1 VDFNFVYA
9 FSRYRQTPNAPY
21 PSKSPRHRVSI
32 RTFTLGAFIKFGEF
46 GESKN
51 LSGRFYFK
59 IYFVCLFFYRRFGFK
74 IYILAMYFTYAAIP
88 FS

>member
-1 VDFNFVYA
+1 MLAMYFMFGNRQKENVDFNFVYA

-21 PSKSPRHRVSI
+21 PSKSPRRRVSI

-51 LSGRFYFK
+51 LSGRFYFNV
-59 IYFVCLFFYRRFGFK
+59 FCLS
-74 IYILAMYFTYAAIP
+74 ICL
-88 FS
+88 